1 MSISVGWLLAPLFVA
16 VILFDLRVMRIPNR
30 LVALIAIVAVAV
42 LVLDVAWDEALLRVA
57 VAGAVLLIGLVLFA
71 LRLMGG
77 GDIKVLTVMMLL
89 ISTDTLPIF
98 GLLLSASIFF
108 GIAMMGIARAL
119 AKGHQT
125 RWRSLWDRQRFPLGL
140 PIGMA
145 GLAYLF
151 MGQTL
156 LEFVQ

>member
-1 MSISVGWLLAPLFVA
+1 MSISVGWLLAPLFIA

-30 LVALIAIVAVAV
+30 LVALIAVVAVAV
-42 LVLDVAWDEALLRVA
+42 LVLDVAWDEALLRLA

-77 GDIKVLTVMMLL
+77 GDIKVLTVIMLL
-89 ISTDTLPIF
+89 IPTDTLPIF
-98 GLLLSASIFF
+98 GLLLSASIFV
-108 GIAMMGIARAL
+108 GIAIMGIARAL

-125 RWRSLWDRQRFPLGL
+125 RWRSFWDRRRFPLGL

-145 GLAYLF
+145 ALAYLF

-156 LEFVQ
+156 VKFIQ